1 MAQGSGSLE
10 PAGYTEV
17 CDEKIFILC
26 ASECSVRNIC
36 SPFQGR
42 YLSELDSE
50 SRGAMEPMPH
60 TLDKLHTEKSILLF
74 ALDITQ
80 KGPG

>member
-1 MAQGSGSLE
+1 MR
-10 PAGYTEV
+10 
-17 CDEKIFILC
+17 KFFILC
-26 ASECSVRNIC
+26 ASESSVRDIW
-36 SPFQGR
+36 SPFQCR
-42 YLSELDSE
+42 YLTELDLE